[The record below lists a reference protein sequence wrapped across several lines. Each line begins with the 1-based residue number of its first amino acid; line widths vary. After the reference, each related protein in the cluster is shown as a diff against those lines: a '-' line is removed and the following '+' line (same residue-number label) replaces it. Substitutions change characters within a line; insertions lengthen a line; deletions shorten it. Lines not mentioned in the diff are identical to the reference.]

1 MNSLSSKLARV
12 KRFFEWNHVTTLLIS
27 FMLLSAFSC
36 SNQLGGLPDNETKG
50 FITVAISTPPNNFD
64 PRLTNDQASSRIFQ
78 LVYSSLMVLD
88 DDLKVKPSLAL
99 DLKNPDPLTYI
110 AHLKQ
115 GVYFHNNQELT
126 SADVVFTFESII
138 DQNSISP
145 RKGAYRA
152 LDSITAL
159 DRYTVQFKLAEPF
172 GAFPMQLVMPIV
184 PKEASRPLQSFPI
197 GTGPYKFERYLV
209 DDQVVL
215 SSFENYYDGK
225 ALNNGL
231 VLKVIPDDTM
241 RGLELRKGTIDIVIN
256 DISPDIVSQLI
267 KDGHL
272 RVVTS
277 PGTDYAYIGL
287 NLRDPMLSEK
297 QIRHALGYAI
307 NREAIVKYLRQGFA
321 SVSIGILPPYM
332 WAFEPDVYRF
342 KYDPDRARQIL
353 DDAGYTDPD
362 GEGPLPRFNLSLKIS
377 NNEFIRLQ
385 AAVIQEDLRRVG
397 IGLDV
402 RSYEFAT
409 MYADLLKGS
418 FQLVTMQWVGGSVA
432 DPDILRRIFHSDQS
446 PPNGFNRG
454 HYNNP
459 KVDALLNS
467 ASRALDINS
476 RKKLY
481 GAAQREIA
489 VDAPYISLWH
499 KTNVAVTQ
507 PSISGLKLS
516 PDAAFINLKD
526 VIRVSASEET
536 ATN

>member
-1 MNSLSSKLARV
+1 MSSLFPKLARMKTCFKKNCLNV
-12 KRFFEWNHVTTLLIS
+12 MLIP
-27 FMLLSAFSC
+27 FVLLSVTSC
-36 SNQLGGLPDNETKG
+36 SNQFGELSYNETLG
-50 FITVAISTPPNNFD
+50 FITVAISAAPNNFD

-88 DDLKVKPSLAL
+88 DDLKVKPSLATNL
-99 DLKNPDPLTYI
+99 ENPDPLTYI

-115 GVYFHNNQELT
+115 GVYFHHNQELT

-152 LDSITAL
+152 LDSVTAL
-159 DRYTVQFKLAEPF
+159 DRYTVQFKLTEPF

-184 PKEASRPLQSFPI
+184 PKESNRPLQSFPI

-215 SSFENYYDGK
+215 SSFKNYYGGK
-225 ALNNGL
+225 SLNNGL

-241 RGLELRKGTIDIVIN
+241 RGLELRKGTIDLVIN

-287 NLRDPMLSEK
+287 NLRDPILSEK
-297 QIRHALGYAI
+297 KVRHALSYAI
-307 NREAIVKYLRQGFA
+307 NREAIIKHLRQGFA

-342 KYDPDRARQIL
+342 KYDPDRSRQIL

-377 NNEFIRLQ
+377 NDEFIRLQ
-385 AAVIQEDLRRVG
+385 AAVIQEDLRQVG

-409 MYADLLKGS
+409 MYADLLKGN

-454 HYNNP
+454 HYSNP
-459 KVDALLNS
+459 KVDELLNS
-467 ASRALDINS
+467 ASRAIDINS

-526 VIRVSASEET
+526 ATRVVELEEAT
-536 ATN
+536 AN

>member
-1 MNSLSSKLARV
+1 MSSLFQKLARMKNLLQR
-12 KRFFEWNHVTTLLIS
+12 KRVNTMLIPFTLLSVI
-27 FMLLSAFSC
+27 SC
-36 SNQLGGLPDNETKG
+36 SNQLGEHSYNENLD
-50 FITVAISTPPNNFD
+50 FITIAISTEPNNFD

-88 DDLKVKPSLAL
+88 DNLQVKPSLAL
-99 DLKNPDPLTYI
+99 NLENPDPLTYI
-110 AHLKQ
+110 AHLKH
-115 GVYFHNNQELT
+115 GVYFHNDQELT
-126 SADVVFTFESII
+126 SVDVVFTFESIL

-152 LDSITAL
+152 LDSVTAL
-159 DRYTVQFKLAEPF
+159 DRYTVQFKLTEPF

-184 PKEASRPLQSFPI
+184 PKESSRPLQSFPI
-197 GTGPYKFERYLV
+197 GTGPYRFERYLV

-225 ALNNGL
+225 PLNNGL
-231 VLKVIPDDTM
+231 ILKVIPDDTM
-241 RGLELRKGTIDIVIN
+241 RGLELRKGTIDLVIN

-267 KDGHL
+267 KEGNL

-277 PGTDYAYIGL
+277 SGTDYAYIGL
-287 NLRDPMLSEK
+287 NLRDPMLSNK
-297 QIRHALGYAI
+297 KVRHALSYAI
-307 NREAIVKYLRQGFA
+307 NRDAIVKHLRQGLA

-342 KYDPDRARQIL
+342 EYDPDHSRQIL
-353 DDAGYTDPD
+353 DEAGYTDPD

-377 NNEFIRLQ
+377 NNEFVRLQ

-397 IGLDV
+397 IGLDI

-454 HYNNP
+454 HYSNP
-459 KVDALLNS
+459 KVDELLNS
-467 ASRALDINS
+467 ASRAIDINS

-489 VDAPYISLWH
+489 IDAPYISLWH

-516 PDAAFINLKD
+516 PDASFINLKD
-526 VIRVSASEET
+526 VTRVVELEEA